1 MKIKLSKQES
11 LQKPR
16 VGTPPLVAHPVQE
29 WNTLLMILMQA
40 QNVSTIV
47 VGPERKTVIF
57 LDMGLYLPAKKL

>member
-1 MKIKLSKQES
+1 M
-11 LQKPR
+11 
-16 VGTPPLVAHPVQE
+16 QE